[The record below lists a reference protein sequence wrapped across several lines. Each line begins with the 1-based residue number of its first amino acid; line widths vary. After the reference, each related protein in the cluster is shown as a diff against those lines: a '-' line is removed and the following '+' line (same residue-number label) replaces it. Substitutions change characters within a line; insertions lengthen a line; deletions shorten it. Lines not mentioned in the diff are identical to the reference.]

1 MKVIEV
7 TEKEVKAAFDAAKT
21 DEMKSV
27 LAALFCK
34 EPKDERVKPTL
45 DNYRTIK
52 SYEDACEA
60 LGVSPIL
67 SEDVDKALCAKLPD
81 HYDFRK
87 TMPKHI
93 IALMKLETISRAL
106 WGRNWE
112 PMPNADGSQVMW
124 YPWFALWTKDE
135 IKELNDKQR
144 GALLSASAIYG
155 ASAGFGY
162 LYTITR
168 SSTATAYIGFRLC
181 QETDEKAAYFGQQF
195 VELWAD
201 YLKFNFEV
209 GGRM

>member
-144 GALLSASAIYG
+144 GALLSAG
-155 ASAGFGY
+155 ANDGAAAGFGY
-162 LYTITR
+162 LNTYSR
-168 SSTATAYIGFRLC
+168 SSDAGADIGFRLC
-181 QETDEKAAYFGQQF
+181 QETDEKAAYLGQQF

>member
-21 DEMKSV
+21 DEVKNV

-34 EPKDERVKPTL
+34 EERENRVKPTL
-45 DNYRTIK
+45 DDYKTIK

-60 LGVSPIL
+60 LGIKPIL
-67 SEDVDKALCAKLPD
+67 TTDETEQETVVETGEQHFIA
-81 HYDFRK
+81 
-87 TMPKHI
+87 PKHL
-93 IALMKLETISRAL
+93 IALYKLETISRAL

-112 PMPNADGSQVMW
+112 PKPDAEGSQVLW

-135 IKELNDKQR
+135 IKELNEKQR
-144 GALLSASAIYG
+144 GALLSASAGYG
-155 ASAGFGY
+155 ASAGFGS
-162 LYTITR
+162 LITSHR
-168 SSTATAYIGFRLC
+168 SSFADAYIGFRLC

>member
-21 DEMKSV
+21 DEVKNV

-34 EPKDERVKPTL
+34 EEKENRVKPTL
-45 DNYRTIK
+45 DDYKTIK

-60 LGVSPIL
+60 LGIKPIL
-67 SEDVDKALCAKLPD
+67 TTDETEQETVVETGEQHFIA
-81 HYDFRK
+81 
-87 TMPKHI
+87 PKHLV
-93 IALMKLETISRAL
+93 ALYKLETISRAL

-124 YPWFALWTKDE
+124 YPWLALWTKDE
-135 IKELNDKQR
+135 IKDLNEEQR
-144 GALLSASAIYG
+144 GALLSAAAGLG
-155 ASAGFGY
+155 ASAGFGCLHT
-162 LYTITR
+162 LYR
-168 SSTATAYIGFRLC
+168 SSYASAHFGFRLC
-181 QETDEKAAYFGQQF
+181 QETDEKAAYFGRQF

-209 GGRM
+209 GWRM

>member
-21 DEMKSV
+21 DEVKNV

-34 EPKDERVKPTL
+34 EERENRVKPTL
-45 DNYRTIK
+45 DDYKTIK

-60 LGVSPIL
+60 LGIKPIL
-67 SEDVDKALCAKLPD
+67 TTDETEQETVVETGEQHFIA
-81 HYDFRK
+81 
-87 TMPKHI
+87 PKHL
-93 IALMKLETISRAL
+93 IALYKLETISRAL

-112 PMPNADGSQVMW
+112 PKPDAEGSQVLW

-135 IKELNDKQR
+135 IKELNEKQR
-144 GALLSASAIYG
+144 GALLSANALSG
-155 ASAGFGY
+155 ALAGFGY
-162 LYTITR
+162 LHTDYR
-168 SSTATAYIGFRLC
+168 SSAADAYIGFRLC

>member
-27 LAALFCK
+27 LATLFCK

-144 GALLSASAIYG
+144 GALLSASAAYG
-155 ASAGFGY
+155 APAGFGY
-162 LYTITR
+162 LLTIFR
-168 SSTATAYIGFRLC
+168 SSGANACIGFRLC

>member
-21 DEMKSV
+21 DEVKNV

-34 EPKDERVKPTL
+34 EERENRVKPTL
-45 DNYRTIK
+45 DDYKTIK

-60 LGVSPIL
+60 LGIKPIL
-67 SEDVDKALCAKLPD
+67 TTDETEQETVVETGEQHFIA
-81 HYDFRK
+81 
-87 TMPKHI
+87 PKHL
-93 IALMKLETISRAL
+93 IALYKLETISRAL

-112 PMPNADGSQVMW
+112 PKPDAEGSQVLW

-135 IKELNDKQR
+135 IKELNEKQR
-144 GALLSASAIYG
+144 GALLSAAAYG
-155 ASAGFGY
+155 GANAGFGC
-162 LYTITR
+162 LGTGSR
-168 SSTATAYIGFRLC
+168 SSHAPAHFGFRLC

>member
-21 DEMKSV
+21 DEVKNV

-34 EPKDERVKPTL
+34 EERENRVKPTL
-45 DNYRTIK
+45 DDYKTIK

-60 LGVSPIL
+60 LGIKPIL
-67 SEDVDKALCAKLPD
+67 TTDETEQETVVETGEQHFIA
-81 HYDFRK
+81 
-87 TMPKHI
+87 PKHL
-93 IALMKLETISRAL
+93 IALYKLETISRAL

-112 PMPNADGSQVMW
+112 PKPDAEGSQVLW

-135 IKELNDKQR
+135 IKELNEKQR
-144 GALLSASAIYG
+144 GALLSAAAYYG
-155 ASAGFGY
+155 ADAGFGFLNAY
-162 LYTITR
+162 SR
-168 SSTATAYIGFRLC
+168 SSIAGAYIGFRLC

>member
-21 DEMKSV
+21 DEVKNV

-34 EPKDERVKPTL
+34 EERENRVKPTL
-45 DNYRTIK
+45 DDYKTIK

-60 LGVSPIL
+60 LGIKPIL
-67 SEDVDKALCAKLPD
+67 TTDETEQETVVETGEQHFIA
-81 HYDFRK
+81 
-87 TMPKHI
+87 PKHL
-93 IALMKLETISRAL
+93 IALYKLETISRAL

-112 PMPNADGSQVMW
+112 PKPDAEGSQVLW

-135 IKELNDKQR
+135 IKELNEKQR
-144 GALLSASAIYG
+144 GALLSAG
-155 ASAGFGY
+155 AHLGAYAGFGS
-162 LYTITR
+162 LHTHRR
-168 SSTATAYIGFRLC
+168 SSYAFAGIGFRLC

>member
-1 MKVIEV
+1 MKTIEV
-7 TEKEVKAAFDAAKT
+7 TEKEVKAAFEVAKT
-21 DEMKSV
+21 DEMKNV

-34 EPKDERVKPTL
+34 EEKENRVKPTL
-45 DNYRTIK
+45 DDYKTIK

-60 LGVSPIL
+60 LGIKPIL
-67 SEDVDKALCAKLPD
+67 TTDETEQETVVATGEQHFIA
-81 HYDFRK
+81 
-87 TMPKHI
+87 PKHLV
-93 IALMKLETISRAL
+93 ALYKLETISRAL

-135 IKELNDKQR
+135 IKDLNEEQR
-144 GALLSASAIYG
+144 VALLSATANHG
-155 ASAGFGY
+155 ASAGFGS
-162 LYTITR
+162 LHTSNR
-168 SSTATAYIGFRLC
+168 SSYAIAYIGFRLC